1 MGARNQDSE
10 DEEEK
15 MEVDKEGAGGP
26 GTTEEASTYE
36 MTTAMN
42 YSDSS
47 ETYEKTGSS
56 KDLTDPAPGDFRD
69 HHNNLPALGYG

>member
-1 MGARNQDSE
+1 MQ
-10 DEEEK
+10 
-15 MEVDKEGAGGP
+15 VDKDGGQ
-26 GTTEEASTYE
+26 GTTEDVSTYE

-69 HHNNLPALGYG
+69 QPHTHNLPALGYG